1 MIILLGLN
9 ALVYLK
15 TIVEC
20 IVFKLHLIESSL
32 DMYTESLGSI
42 VPFLLLKLF
51 SLIIYQVLDFF
62 GVYVEDN

>member
-20 IVFKLHLIESSL
+20 MVFKLHLIESSG
-32 DMYTESLGSI
+32 DMYSESLGSI
-42 VPFLLLKLF
+42 VPSLLLKIVFLNN
-51 SLIIYQVLDFF
+51 LPGF
-62 GVYVEDN
+62 GFLKSVCSG